1 MEFIEAPAFTR
12 YISDY
17 LGDDDYRKLQSQLAT
32 NPDSGDLIPGTEV
45 SESCAGPTQGAARAA
60 EAVYGSSITTSCLIN
75 RFG

>member
-1 MEFIEAPAFTR
+1 MEFVEAPAFTR
-12 YISDY
+12 YVSDY

-45 SESCAGPTQGAARAA
+45 SESSAGQIRSVAKAA
-60 EAVYGSSITTSCLIN
+60 EVACESSTTTSCQTN